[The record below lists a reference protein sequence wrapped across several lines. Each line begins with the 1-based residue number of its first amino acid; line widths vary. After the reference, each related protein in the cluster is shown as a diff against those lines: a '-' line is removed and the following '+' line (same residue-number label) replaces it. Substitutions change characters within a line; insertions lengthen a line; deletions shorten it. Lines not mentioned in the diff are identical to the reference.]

1 MHRLHLLA
9 VSTHSSG
16 QSVDELLQGIAE
28 LLPAGCR
35 YPLSTVSRIT
45 LDGRA
50 YSTPAF
56 QGSNWKLSSD
66 IAVDGVHRGC
76 IEVFYTGEPSG
87 AVGGPFTKGERD
99 MIDAVALTLGIA
111 LAYHGSQWELR
122 ERRKELTC
130 LHAIAEVAQ
139 RPGLSLT
146 RLLREIASLLP
157 PALQY
162 PEAAQARITID
173 GQSVTSQGFLET
185 GDRLVA
191 DVFYGG
197 ERHGSVEV
205 AYAAVRPSA
214 DEGPFLKE
222 ERSLINEVA
231 RQVGMILERMDADN
245 EKARLQEQLRHA
257 DRLATI
263 GQLAAGAAHELNEPL
278 GSILGFAQL
287 AKNSA
292 SLPIQAEQDIERI
305 VNAALHAREVV
316 KKLMIFA
323 RQMPTRKILCNLN
336 NLVGEGLYFLEA
348 RCTREGIRLERQLEE
363 GLPEISADASQLHQ
377 VIVNLVVNAIQAMP
391 HGGALTIK
399 TRAEGDQVELTVE
412 DSGTGMTE
420 DVMKQLFTPFFTTKG
435 IGHGTGLGLP
445 VVHGIVSSHGG
456 AIQVT
461 SHPGRGSRF
470 VVTLPI
476 PDVSSSKENL

>member
-1 MHRLHLLA
+1 
-9 VSTHSSG
+9 
-16 QSVDELLQGIAE
+16 
-28 LLPAGCR
+28 
-35 YPLSTVSRIT
+35 
-45 LDGRA
+45 
-50 YSTPAF
+50 
-56 QGSNWKLSSD
+56 
-66 IAVDGVHRGC
+66 
-76 IEVFYTGEPSG
+76 
-87 AVGGPFTKGERD
+87 
-99 MIDAVALTLGIA
+99 
-111 LAYHGSQWELR
+111 
-122 ERRKELTC
+122 
-130 LHAIAEVAQ
+130 
-139 RPGLSLT
+139 
-146 RLLREIASLLP
+146 
-157 PALQY
+157 
-162 PEAAQARITID
+162 
-173 GQSVTSQGFLET
+173 
-185 GDRLVA
+185 
-191 DVFYGG
+191 
-197 ERHGSVEV
+197 
-205 AYAAVRPSA
+205 
-214 DEGPFLKE
+214 
-222 ERSLINEVA
+222 
-231 RQVGMILERMDADN
+231 
-245 EKARLQEQLRHA
+245 
-257 DRLATI
+257 
-263 GQLAAGAAHELNEPL
+263 
-278 GSILGFAQL
+278 
-287 AKNSA
+287 
-292 SLPIQAEQDIERI
+292 